1 MFQCDLISIM
11 GCKTLIG
18 QLFSLAKEFWGVF
31 FQMATLTIQVAFF
44 EERGDFCCIS
54 LTPEVSLVMLLLVSC
69 ICPYSIF
76 DIGVLIS

>member
-31 FQMATLTIQVAFF
+31 FQMATLTIQVAF
-44 EERGDFCCIS
+44 
-54 LTPEVSLVMLLLVSC
+54 LKKEVIFAVLLLHLK
-69 ICPYSIF
+69 F
-76 DIGVLIS
+76 L

>member
-31 FQMATLTIQVAFF
+31 FKMATLTIQVAF
-44 EERGDFCCIS
+44 
-54 LTPEVSLVMLLLVSC
+54 LKKEVIFAVLLLHLK
-69 ICPYSIF
+69 F
-76 DIGVLIS
+76 L